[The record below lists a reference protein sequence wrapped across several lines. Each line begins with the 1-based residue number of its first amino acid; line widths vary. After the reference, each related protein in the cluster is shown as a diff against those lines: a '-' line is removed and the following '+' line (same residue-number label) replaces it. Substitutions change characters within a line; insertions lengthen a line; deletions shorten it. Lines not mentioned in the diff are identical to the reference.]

1 MLPGQLPKLE
11 AIEGNWASGNTGYVL
26 FALPDVGYVVR
37 TMRIGPERDHPGQP
51 WPGVVTPGLAR
62 GEVSAR

>member
-1 MLPGQLPKLE
+1 VAIRGHDHLAAHVLPGQLPKLE

-26 FALPDVGYVVR
+26 FALPDKQA
-37 TMRIGPERDHPGQP
+37 ERNIAELSIPC
-51 WPGVVTPGLAR
+51 LAR